1 MRKDIS
7 TKIISLLFA
16 IFMWFYI
23 IQVQNP
29 EIEKNVRDIPVQFT
43 KSELEDRGLTLTNDK
58 EVQIDVKI
66 RGQRKHISTIKKE
79 DIAAVADVSNI
90 DSTGTHKINIDV
102 ILPYGSIEL
111 LEQNPQ
117 HITVTVDEIV
127 VAEKEVLI
135 NQIGNPKSGYCVSD
149 YKVTPEK
156 VKIKGPK
163 SIVNTI
169 EALAADVDV
178 SGKDEDVTVA
188 DAPIMFIGTSG
199 EIFNTPYITLET
211 DVADVHCTISKKKTV
226 TIDARFADGVD
237 YVLADTS
244 VKSIE
249 IAGDADV
256 IEKIDKI
263 STARITNGMI
273 SKNGE
278 VEVSLEL
285 PEGVISLDGEKIKL
299 KLKNIA
305 Q

>member
-1 MRKDIS
+1 MRKDLS

-23 IQVQNP
+23 IQVQDP
-29 EIEKNVRDIPVQFT
+29 EIEKNIKDIPVQFT
-43 KSELEDRGLTLTNDK
+43 KTELEERGLTLTNDK
-58 EVQIDVKI
+58 EVQIDVKV
-66 RGQRKHISTIKKE
+66 RGQRKHISGIKKE
-79 DIAAVADVSNI
+79 DIAAVADASNI
-90 DSTGTHKINIDV
+90 NSTGTHEININV
-102 ILPYGSIEL
+102 ILPYGSVEL

-117 HITVTVDEIV
+117 HIIVTVDEIV

-135 NQIGNPKSGYCVSD
+135 NQIGNPKLGYCVGD

-169 EALAADVDV
+169 EALTADVDV
-178 SGKDEDVTVA
+178 GGKDEDVTVA
-188 DAPIMFIGTSG
+188 DATIRFIGTSG
-199 EIFNTPYITLET
+199 EIFNTPYITLEK
-211 DVADVHCTISKKKTV
+211 DVVDVHCTISKKKTV
-226 TIDARFADGVD
+226 AIEARFSDGLG
-237 YVLADTS
+237 YTLADTS

-249 IAGDADV
+249 IAGDADI

-263 STARITNGMI
+263 STSIIYSGMI

-278 VEVSLEL
+278 VKVKLQL
-285 PEGVISLDGEKIKL
+285 PEGVTSLDGDELTL
-299 KLKNIA
+299 KLKSVT

>member
-23 IQVQNP
+23 IQVQDP
-29 EIEKNVRDIPVQFT
+29 EIEKSIKDIPVQFT
-43 KSELEDRGLTLTNDK
+43 KTELEERGLTLTNDK
-58 EVQIDVKI
+58 EVQIDVKL
-66 RGQRKHISTIKKE
+66 RGQRKHISGIKKE
-79 DIAAVADVSNI
+79 DIAAVADASKIN
-90 DSTGTHKINIDV
+90 STGTHEININV
-102 ILPYGSIEL
+102 ILPYGSVEL

-117 HITVTVDEIV
+117 HIAVTVDEIV
-127 VAEKEVLI
+127 VAEKQVLI

-149 YKVTPEK
+149 YKITPEK

-169 EALAADVDV
+169 ESLSADVDV
-178 SGKDEDVTVA
+178 GGKDEDVTVA
-188 DAPIMFIGTSG
+188 DAPIRFIGTSG
-199 EIFNTPYITLET
+199 EIFNTPYVTLEKE
-211 DVADVHCTISKKKTV
+211 VADVHCTISKKKTV
-226 TIDARFADGVD
+226 QIDARFSDGVG
-237 YVLADTS
+237 YTLADTA

-249 IAGDADV
+249 IAGDAQI

-263 STARITNGMI
+263 ETSVIYNSMI

-278 VEVSLEL
+278 VKVKLVL
-285 PEGVISLDGEKIKL
+285 PEGVKSLDGDELTL
-299 KLKNIA
+299 KLKAVA